1 MFALVVAE
9 NLQTTN
15 DVKPDVFF
23 CSVNYKTIDEFV
35 VSVGERLDIAYQSS
49 VGVFC
54 EGVGPIRTCTKI
66 ESLLKKI
73 SGDELKFLIR
83 FDLPSSN
90 NGIFYAPVIKP
101 KKCRESP
108 RFSHK
113 KFFDSS
119 RLRSGRN
126 PFNGFLI
133 LQHKQ
138 LQLNLCRWF
147 SCSVLCGALLNA
159 MTWFCSQIYQAWG
172 LMFSTGIFF
181 ITAQLYSIYFQG
193 CRIVENSPVFLILL

>member
-9 NLQTTN
+9 KLPAEN

-23 CSVNYKTIDEFV
+23 CKMNHKTIDEFV
-35 VSVGERLDIAYQSS
+35 VSVGERLDITYQSS

-54 EGVGPIRTCTKI
+54 EGVGPVRTCTKI
-66 ESLLKKI
+66 ESLLEKI

-83 FDLPSSN
+83 FKQPSSSE
-90 NGIFYAPVIKP
+90 GIFYIPVIKP

-119 RLRSGRN
+119 RLGSGFVR
-126 PFNGFLI
+126 
-133 LQHKQ
+133 
-138 LQLNLCRWF
+138 CR
-147 SCSVLCGALLNA
+147 
-159 MTWFCSQIYQAWG
+159 
-172 LMFSTGIFF
+172 
-181 ITAQLYSIYFQG
+181 
-193 CRIVENSPVFLILL
+193 